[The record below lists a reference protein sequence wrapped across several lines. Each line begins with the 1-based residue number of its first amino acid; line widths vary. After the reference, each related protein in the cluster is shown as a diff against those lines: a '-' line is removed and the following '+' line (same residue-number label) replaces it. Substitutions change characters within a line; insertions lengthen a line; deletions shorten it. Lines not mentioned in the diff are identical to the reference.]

1 MTDLE
6 VYLNMLINNNRVFI
20 RSDEI
25 DGEFARSF
33 KQSVYSVFT
42 DGVLVATSGC
52 FEILHAGHVKMLE
65 SARKLGDRLVVLVN
79 DDSYMVRVKG
89 HCYVPLME
97 RVAVLMALGCVDS
110 VVWFSEDTPCNDLA
124 LMGARVFVK
133 GGEYKG
139 VGIPEEA
146 VVKKVVYIDS
156 GIETHGSGIID
167 RIKRGV
173 TYTGMDSPDSII
185 ESASGIIIEPEP
197 FFNKIEEG
205 GGR

>member
-6 VYLNMLINNNRVFI
+6 VYLNMLINNNRVFV

-25 DGEFARSF
+25 DGEFSRSF
-33 KQSVYSVFT
+33 KDSVRSVFQ
-42 DGVLVATSGC
+42 DGILVATSGC

-97 RVAVLMALGCVDS
+97 RIAVLMGLECVDS
-110 VVWFSEDTPCNDLA
+110 VVWFSEDTPCNDLC

-139 VGIPEEA
+139 VGIPEEEY
-146 VVKKVVYIDS
+146 VKKVVYIDS
-156 GIETHGSGIID
+156 GIKTHDSDIID
-167 RIKRGV
+167 RIKRGI
-173 TYTGMDSPDSII
+173 TYTGMDSPDTII
-185 ESASGIIIEPEP
+185 DTSAGIIIE
-197 FFNKIEEG
+197 

>member
-6 VYLNMLINNNRVFI
+6 VYLNMLINKNRVCI

-25 DGEFARSF
+25 DGEFSRSF
-33 KQSVYSVFT
+33 KDSVRSVFQ

-97 RVAVLMALGCVDS
+97 RVAVLMALECVDS
-110 VVWFSEDTPCNDLA
+110 VVWFSEDTPCNDLC

-133 GGEYKG
+133 GGEYRG
-139 VGIPEEA
+139 HSIPEEEY
-146 VVKKVVYIDS
+146 VKKVVYIDS
-156 GIETHGSGIID
+156 GIKTHDSDIID

-173 TYTGMDSPDSII
+173 TYTGMDSPDTIIDTSII
-185 ESASGIIIEPEP
+185 I
-197 FFNKIEEG
+197 EG